1 MANGD
6 GGAAGVEETAQV
18 ATGVPGLD
26 RLLNGGLRRGGLHV
40 ALGGPGAG
48 KSVLAHQIGSHVIR
62 GGGKVLYLTVLVET
76 HQVLLSQART
86 FTFFDPAVV
95 PGSFYYASLY
105 PALARG
111 GLTAVREEIGKMLT
125 QHGPTLVILDGMHA
139 LKASAPSRLE
149 HQRFMHE
156 MEAQSNVSGATM
168 LILTHPEG
176 EISSDP
182 TFTIADAIFH
192 MRARDAGLRT
202 VRLFKVEKLRGVGHV
217 GGWHTFEITRDGVQL
232 YARLESLVR
241 GWEKHVA
248 SDSPASGPSA
258 PLAGFDVDG
267 LDEMMG
273 GNLRRG
279 TSTLVVGT
287 PGSGKTLL
295 GLAFLSAGART
306 GERGLFVGFHEP
318 PDSLLEKA
326 DGVALPFREGIEDGL
341 IRIHWRMPA
350 EMNADAMAVQ
360 VLAMAEEH
368 GITRLVI
375 DALEDTR
382 RAVIP
387 PTRTIPFHVALINLL
402 RERGVTTLLLED
414 LPQIVGLNFEMPT
427 PEVAATM
434 ENAIH
439 LRYVEYRS
447 EMRRLITVLKVQ
459 ARQHDH
465 TLRDFH
471 ITDKGMRVGKP
482 FDKTDT
488 ALTGVVLDG

>member
-1 MANGD
+1 
-6 GGAAGVEETAQV
+6 
-18 ATGVPGLD
+18 
-26 RLLNGGLRRGGLHV
+26 
-40 ALGGPGAG
+40 
-48 KSVLAHQIGSHVIR
+48 
-62 GGGKVLYLTVLVET
+62 
-76 HQVLLSQART
+76 
-86 FTFFDPAVV
+86 
-95 PGSFYYASLY
+95 
-105 PALARG
+105 
-111 GLTAVREEIGKMLT
+111 
-125 QHGPTLVILDGMHA
+125 
-139 LKASAPSRLE
+139 
-149 HQRFMHE
+149 
-156 MEAQSNVSGATM
+156 
-168 LILTHPEG
+168 
-176 EISSDP
+176 
-182 TFTIADAIFH
+182 
-192 MRARDAGLRT
+192 
-202 VRLFKVEKLRGVGHV
+202 
-217 GGWHTFEITRDGVQL
+217 
-232 YARLESLVR
+232 
-241 GWEKHVA
+241 
-248 SDSPASGPSA
+248 
-258 PLAGFDVDG
+258 
-267 LDEMMG
+267 
-273 GNLRRG
+273 
-279 TSTLVVGT
+279 
-287 PGSGKTLL
+287 
-295 GLAFLSAGART
+295 
-306 GERGLFVGFHEP
+306 
-318 PDSLLEKA
+318 
-326 DGVALPFREGIEDGL
+326 
-341 IRIHWRMPA
+341 MPA

>member
-1 MANGD
+1 MADQAGRT
-6 GGAAGVEETAQV
+6 AAVDQTEQV

-48 KSVLAHQIGSHVIR
+48 KSVLAHQVGSHVVR

-86 FTFFDPAVV
+86 FSFFDPAVV

-105 PALARG
+105 PALAKG
-111 GLTAVREEIGKMLT
+111 GLAAVREEIGRLVA

-139 LKASAPSRLE
+139 LKSSAASRIE

-156 MEAQSNVSGATM
+156 MEAQSNVAGVTT

-176 EISSDP
+176 EMSSDP

-192 MRARDAGLRT
+192 LRARDAGLRT

-217 GGWHTFEITRDGVQL
+217 GGWHTFEITPDGVHI
-232 YARLESLVR
+232 YPRLESLVR

-248 SDSPASGPSA
+248 SDSLDGASTE

-267 LDEMMG
+267 LDGMMG
-273 GNLRRG
+273 DVLGRG

-295 GLAFLSAGART
+295 GLAFLTAGART
-306 GERGLFVGFHEP
+306 GERGLFLGFHEP

-326 DGVALPFREGIEDGL
+326 DGVALPFRQGIEDGL
-341 IRIHWRMPA
+341 IRLYWRTPA
-350 EMNADAMAVQ
+350 EMNADAVAEQ

-375 DALEDTR
+375 DAFEDTQ

-387 PTRTIPFHVALINLL
+387 SNRTIPFHVALINLL
-402 RERGVTTLLLED
+402 RERGITTLLLED
-414 LPQIVGLNFEMPT
+414 LPQIVGLNFELPT

-439 LRYVEYRS
+439 IRYVEYRS
-447 EMRRLITVLKVQ
+447 QMRRLITVLKVQ

-471 ITDKGMRVGKP
+471 ITDKGMRVGKA